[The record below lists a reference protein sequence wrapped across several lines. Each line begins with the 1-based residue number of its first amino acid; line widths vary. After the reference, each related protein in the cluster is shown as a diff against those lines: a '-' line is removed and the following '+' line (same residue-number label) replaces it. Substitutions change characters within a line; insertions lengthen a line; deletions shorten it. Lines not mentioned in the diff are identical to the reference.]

1 VAIGLSLSL
10 FAQVHHTSD
19 ETESEIRTGFFVDLL
34 KQIVLVDDDS
44 NLPELGQQLEEIVAQ
59 NFPKIIQILRLPERR
74 GSIKARMEAIKVS
87 SCQVLVFLDSHIEVN
102 TNWVLFKKESI
113 NVDKSR

>member
-1 VAIGLSLSL
+1 MTVIIAFHDEHLSVLLRSI
-10 FAQVHHTSD
+10 TSIINR
-19 ETESEIRTGFFVDLL
+19 SPVDLL

>member
-1 VAIGLSLSL
+1 MTVIIAFHDEHLSVLLRSI
-10 FAQVHHTSD
+10 TSIINR
-19 ETESEIRTGFFVDLL
+19 SPVDLL

-44 NLPELGQQLEEIVAQ
+44 NLPELGQQLEEIVSQ

>member
-1 VAIGLSLSL
+1 MTVIIAFHDEHLSVLLRSI
-10 FAQVHHTSD
+10 TSIINRSPV
-19 ETESEIRTGFFVDLL
+19 ELL

>member
-1 VAIGLSLSL
+1 MTVIIAFHDEHLSVLLRSI
-10 FAQVHHTSD
+10 TSIINR
-19 ETESEIRTGFFVDLL
+19 SPVDLL

-102 TNWVLFKKESI
+102 TNWVLFKKKSI
-113 NVDKSR
+113 NMDKSR

>member
-1 VAIGLSLSL
+1 MTVIIAFHDEHLSVLLRSI
-10 FAQVHHTSD
+10 TSIINRSPV
-19 ETESEIRTGFFVDLL
+19 ELL

-59 NFPKIIQILRLPERR
+59 NFPKIIHILRLPERR
-74 GSIKARMEAIKVS
+74 GSIKARMEAIRVS

-102 TNWVLFKKESI
+102 TNWVIFKKESI